1 MNDKQ
6 KCIKNLFAT
15 LMVTIIWCF
24 IWMTLEILIDG
35 YITDRAVD
43 NMFLINNSFLNK
55 TACKSSLFLFKKY
68 VF

>member
-15 LMVTIIWCF
+15 LIITVIWCF

-43 NMFLINNSFLNK
+43 NIMTLILMPFIYR
-55 TACKSSLFLFKKY
+55 Y
-68 VF
+68 VSKR